1 MTEYKRPEPNDVFR
15 FFEEIA
21 KIPHGSYNTTAISN
35 YLADFA
41 KERGLNYVQDEIE
54 NVIIY
59 GPASEGY
66 EDAEPVILQ
75 GHMDMVCEKETGLDI
90 DMKKEGIKLMLDG
103 DFLTADGTTLGG
115 DDGIAVAMMLALLDS
130 KEYKHP
136 ALECV
141 FTVDEE
147 TGLEGAEGID
157 VSNLHGNKMINIDSE
172 EEGIFT
178 VSCAGGSSGEGHI
191 PVTRVKAQGA
201 AYVLRL
207 NGLLGGHSGMEI
219 DKERANSDIVMGRI
233 LSELSSKVVFKLVT
247 FKGGA
252 FDNAIPKDTTAEI
265 LVTSGEEFLKAM
277 VDDIRAKLQ
286 NEFHASDPGLCL
298 ELTKADAPSCDPIDS
313 ESTSRIIAFLMNV
326 PDGIINMS
334 MDIKGLPE
342 VSLNLGVCEL
352 KEYEFRTLHGLR
364 SSVESRL
371 MFLQKRLTSYY
382 LQFGGTIEH
391 KLFYPG
397 WEYKPDSLLRDT
409 CVEVFKEVYGKEP
422 EVVATH
428 AGLECGFFAGKMGP
442 DFDAVSIGPDMFDV
456 HSPNKK
462 LSIPSTQRT
471 WNFLLKVLE
480 ALK

>member
-21 KIPHGSYNTTAISN
+21 RIPHGSYNTKQISD
-35 YLADFA
+35 YLAGFA
-41 KERGLNYVQDEIE
+41 KERGLRYVQDELN

-59 GPASEGY
+59 GPATEGY

-90 DMKKEGIKLMLDG
+90 DMSKEGIKLMLDG
-103 DFLTADGTTLGG
+103 EFLTADGTTLGG

-130 KEYKHP
+130 KEYRHP

-157 VSNLHGNKMINIDSE
+157 VSNLKGKRMINIDSE

-178 VSCAGGSSGEGHI
+178 VSCAGGSAAEGRI
-191 PVTRVKAQGA
+191 PVTRVQAEGE

-219 DKERANSDIVMGRI
+219 DKERANSNIEMGRI
-233 LSELSSKVVFKLVT
+233 LSDLSSKVIFKLVS

-265 LVTSGEEFLKAM
+265 LVTSGAEYLESMVADLKATL
-277 VDDIRAKLQ
+277 K
-286 NEFHASDPGLCL
+286 NEYHASEPGLDL
-298 ELTKADAPSCDPIDS
+298 ELSKACCCSADPLDS
-313 ESTSRIIAFLMNV
+313 ESTSRIIAFLLNV
-326 PDGIINMS
+326 PDRIINMS

-352 KEYEFRTLHGLR
+352 KDFEFATLHGLR
-364 SSVESRL
+364 GSVDSRL
-371 MFLQKRLTSYY
+371 MLLQRKLTSYY
-382 LQFGGTIEH
+382 LLFGGTVEH
-391 KLFYPG
+391 KLYYPG
-397 WEYKPDSLLRDT
+397 WEYKPDSPLRDT

-422 EVVATH
+422 LVLATH

-456 HSPNKK
+456 HSPNEK

-471 WNFLLKVLE
+471 WNYLLKVLE

>member
-1 MTEYKRPEPNDVFR
+1 MTEYKRPEPGDVFG

-21 KIPHGSYNTTAISN
+21 AIPHGSYNTTQISN

-41 KERGLNYVQDEIE
+41 KKRGLDYVQDELE

-90 DMKKEGIKLMLDG
+90 DMKKEPIKLMIDG

-157 VSNLHGNKMINIDSE
+157 VSNLHSNRMINIDSE

-178 VSCAGGSSGEGHI
+178 VSCAGGSAAEGHI
-191 PVTRVKAQGA
+191 PVTRVKASGES
-201 AYVLRL
+201 YVLRL

-219 DKERANSDIVMGRI
+219 DKERGNSNLLMGRI
-233 LSELSSKVVFKLVT
+233 LSELASKVVFKLVT

-265 LVTSGEEFLKAM
+265 LVASGAEFLEDM
-277 VDDIRAKLQ
+277 VADLRAKLK
-286 NEFHASDPGLCL
+286 NEFHASDPGLAL
-298 ELTKADAPSCDPIDS
+298 ELTKLEAASCDPIDS
-313 ESTSRIIAFLMNV
+313 ESTSRVIAYLLNV

-352 KEYEFRTLHGLR
+352 KEFEFNTLHGLR
-364 SSVESRL
+364 SSVDSRL

-382 LQFGGTIEH
+382 LQFGGNVEH
-391 KLFYPG
+391 KLYYPG
-397 WEYKPDSLLRDT
+397 WEYKPDSPLRDT
-409 CVEVFKEVYGKEP
+409 CVAVFKEVYGKEP
-422 EVVATH
+422 LVLATH
-428 AGLECGFFAGKMGP
+428 AGLECGFFAGKMGA

-456 HSPNKK
+456 HSPNEK

-471 WNFLLKVLE
+471 WKYLLKVLE
-480 ALK
+480 TLK

>member
-1 MTEYKRPEPNDVFR
+1 MTEYKRPEPGDVFR

-21 KIPHGSYNTTAISN
+21 AIPHGSYNTTRISS
-35 YLADFA
+35 YLANFA
-41 KERGLNYVQDEIE
+41 KERGLEYVQDEIE

-59 GPASEGY
+59 CPASEGY
-66 EDAEPVILQ
+66 ENAEPVILQ

-90 DMKKEGIKLMLDG
+90 DMKNEAIKLMLDG

-157 VSNLHGNKMINIDSE
+157 VSNLHGKRMINIDSE

-178 VSCAGGSSGEGHI
+178 VSCAGGSAAEGHI
-191 PVTRVKAQGA
+191 PVSRVKAQGD

-207 NGLLGGHSGMEI
+207 SGLLGGHSGMEI
-219 DKERANSDIVMGRI
+219 DKERANSDITMGRI
-233 LSELSSKVVFKLVT
+233 LSDLSSRVIFKLVN
-247 FKGGA
+247 FRGGT
-252 FDNAIPKDTTAEI
+252 FDNAIPKETTAEI
-265 LVTSGEEFLKAM
+265 LVSSGKEFLDEM
-277 VDDIRAKLQ
+277 VADLRTKLH
-286 NEFHASDPGLCL
+286 NEFHASDPDVDL
-298 ELTKADAPSCDPIDS
+298 ELTKLEAPGCDPIDS
-313 ESTSRIIAFLMNV
+313 ESTSRIIAYLLNV
-326 PDGIINMS
+326 PNGIINMS

-352 KEYEFRTLHGLR
+352 KDLEFRTLHGLR

-371 MFLQKRLTSYY
+371 RSLQKRLTSYY
-382 LQFGGTIEH
+382 LLFGGTVEH

-397 WEYKPDSLLRDT
+397 WEYKPDSALRDT
-409 CVEVFKEVYGKEP
+409 CVAVYKEVYGKDP

-428 AGLECGFFAGKMGP
+428 AGLECGFFAGKMGT

-456 HSPNKK
+456 HSPNEK

-471 WNFLLKVLE
+471 WNYLLKVLK

>member
-1 MTEYKRPEPNDVFR
+1 MTEYMRPEPNDVFR
-15 FFEEIA
+15 FFEEIS
-21 KIPHGSYNTTAISN
+21 KIPHGSYNTKEISD
-35 YLADFA
+35 YLANFA
-41 KERGLNYVQDEIE
+41 VERGLKFVQDELN

-59 GPASEGY
+59 GPASEGF
-66 EDAEPVILQ
+66 ESAEPVILQ

-90 DMKKEGIKLMLDG
+90 DMTKEPIKLMIDG
-103 DFLTADGTTLGG
+103 EFLTADGTTLGG

-130 KEYKHP
+130 KEYNHP

-141 FTVDEE
+141 FTVDGE

-157 VSNLHGNKMINIDSE
+157 VSNLKGSRMINIDSE

-178 VSCAGGSSGEGHI
+178 VSCAGGSACEGHI
-191 PVTRVKAQGA
+191 PVTRVKAEGE

-219 DKERANSDIVMGRI
+219 DKERANSNLVMGRI
-233 LSELSSKVVFKLVT
+233 LSDLSSKVVFKLAT

-265 LVTSGEEFLKAM
+265 LVASGAEFIEGM
-277 VDDIRAKLQ
+277 VDDLRAKLK
-286 NEFHASDPGLCL
+286 NEFHASDPNIAL
-298 ELTKADAPSCDPIDS
+298 ELTKLEAPTCDPIDS
-313 ESTSRIIAFLMNV
+313 ESTSRLIGFLLNV

-342 VSLNLGVCEL
+342 VSLNLGICEL
-352 KEYEFRTLHGLR
+352 KEFEFNTLHGLR
-364 SSVESRL
+364 SSVDSRL

-382 LQFGGTIEH
+382 LQFGGDVEH
-391 KLFYPG
+391 KLYYPG
-397 WEYKPDSLLRDT
+397 WEYKPDSPLRDT
-409 CVEVFKEVYGKEP
+409 CVKVFKEVYGKDP
-422 EVVATH
+422 LVLATH
-428 AGLECGFFAGKMGP
+428 AGLECGFFAGKMGA

-456 HSPNKK
+456 HSPNEK